1 MGKLICRSFEE
12 SLMVYNGAIEGLKP
26 AVIVRPFDSNDVAN
40 VVRVAQQYGLSL
52 SVKSGG
58 HSASGGCL
66 KGDVVLDLSK
76 SLNSVWVLDSDVDKK
91 HPEPWVR
98 VDGGAKVGDID
109 ETVCRRGYVAPLA
122 TYQGIGMGSVLGGG
136 LGYVSRLW
144 GLSIDNVV
152 EAEVVLAD
160 GSIVTCNEDD
170 YPDLFWA
177 IRGAGANFGVVTS
190 IVLRLFPLKKCY
202 SGMVIYPM
210 QSVDVAVEILTKWAK
225 AMPAKT
231 TPRELSTSAKI
242 GTNANGEHVVVFS
255 FCYAGAEVRRFLSI
269 LLTLHR
275 MKRAK

>member
-1 MGKLICRSFEE
+1 MTNPQSYDE
-12 SLMVYNGAIEGLKP
+12 SLMVYNGAVDNVKP
-26 AVIVRPFDSNDVAN
+26 AVVVRPFDSNDVAN
-40 VVRVAQQYGLSL
+40 VVRVVQQYGLSL

-58 HSASGGCL
+58 HSASGACL

-76 SLNSVWVLDSDVDKK
+76 SLNSVWVLDSDDK

-109 ETVCRRGYVAPLA
+109 EAVCRRGYVAPLA
-122 TYQGIGMGSVLGGG
+122 TYQGIGVGSILGGG

-170 YPDLFWA
+170 YSDLFWA

-190 IVLRLFPLKKCY
+190 VVLRLFPLKKCY
-202 SGMVIYPM
+202 SGMVIFPM
-210 QSVDVAVEILTKWAK
+210 ETVDVAVQILTHWSQRC
-225 AMPAKT
+225 PAKT
-231 TPRELSTSAKI
+231 TPGELSTAAKI
-242 GTNANGEHVVVFS
+242 GTNANGDHVVVFS
-255 FCYAGAEVRRFLSI
+255 FCYAGSEVCLSSIWLTKI
-269 LLTLHR
+269 LGGGSQVD
-275 MKRAK
+275 